1 MAEPVIAGGARKTN
15 WSVLLGA
22 AFIMATSA
30 IGPGFLTQTATF
42 TEKYLAS
49 FGFAIL
55 ASIVIDIGAQ
65 MNVWRVIAVSKMRGQ
80 DVANAV
86 FPGLGHLIAI
96 LIVIGG
102 LAFNIGNVG
111 GAGMGLNVLFDIDE
125 KMGASISAAIAIIIF
140 ASRDAGRVMDR
151 VAQVLGGLMILLTIY
166 AMFASN
172 PTVGEAVAKSF
183 VPDDAG
189 ILMLPIITIVGGT
202 VGGYI
207 TFAGGHRLLDAGIVG
222 KENLPDVN
230 RSAVTGIVV
239 TGVMRIILFLA
250 ALGVVVSLGSKLDP
264 KNPAATV
271 FQAAVGNLGYKFF
284 GVVLWCAALTSIIGC
299 AYTSVS
305 FLRSMSKTID
315 QNNSKVI
322 MAFIIISTLIFV
334 TNGRPAATIL
344 VIVGSLNGLILPLTL
359 GAMLLGAKNKK
370 IVGDYEHPTWMLVF
384 GILAA
389 LVAAWAGWM
398 SLQGMANLWK

>member
-1 MAEPVIAGGARKTN
+1 MSEPVIAGGGKKTN
-15 WSVLLGA
+15 WSVLMGA

-30 IGPGFLTQTATF
+30 IGPGFLTQTAF
-42 TEKYLAS
+42 MTEKFLAS
-49 FGFAIL
+49 FGFAVL
-55 ASIVIDIGAQ
+55 ASIIIDIGAQ
-65 MNVWRVIAVSKMRGQ
+65 MNVWRVIAVSRMRGQ

-96 LIVIGG
+96 LIVMGG

-111 GAGMGLNVLFDIDE
+111 GAGLGLNVLFGMDVNL
-125 KMGASISAAIAIIIF
+125 GACISAAIAIVIF
-140 ASRDAGRVMDR
+140 ASKDAGRVMDK
-151 VAQVLGGLMILLTIY
+151 VAQILGGLMILLTIY
-166 AMFASN
+166 AMFAAN
-172 PTVGEAVAKSF
+172 PPVGEAAVKF
-183 VPDDAG
+183 FIPDDVG
-189 ILMLPIITIVGGT
+189 VLMLPIITIVGGT

-222 KENLPDVN
+222 KESLPDVN
-230 RSAVTGIVV
+230 RSAVTGVV
-239 TGVMRIILFLA
+239 ITGIMRIILFLA
-250 ALGVVVSLGSKLDP
+250 ALGVVVTMSSKLDP
-264 KNPAATV
+264 ANPAATV
-271 FQAAVGNLGYKFF
+271 FQQAAGPVGYKFF

-322 MAFIIISTLIFV
+322 MAFIIISTLVLV
-334 TNGRPAATIL
+334 TIGRPATIL
-344 VIVGSLNGLILPLTL
+344 VFVGSLNGLILPLTL

-370 IVGDYEHPTWMLVF
+370 IVGEDYEHPTWLLVF
-384 GILAA
+384 GVLAVLA
-389 LVAAWAGWM
+389 AAWAGWM

>member
-1 MAEPVIAGGARKTN
+1 MAEPVIASGAKKTN

-30 IGPGFLTQTATF
+30 IGPGFLTQTAF
-42 TEKYLAS
+42 LTEKFLAS
-49 FGFAIL
+49 FGFAVL
-55 ASIVIDIGAQ
+55 ASIIIDIGAQ

-96 LIVIGG
+96 LIVMGG

-111 GAGMGLNVLFDIDE
+111 GAGLGLNVLFGLSAE
-125 KMGASISAAIAIIIF
+125 VGAIISAAVAIVIF
-140 ASRDAGRVMDR
+140 ASKDAGSVMDR

-172 PTVGEAVAKSF
+172 PPVGEAAVKSF
-183 VPDDAG
+183 FPDDVG

-230 RSAVTGIVV
+230 RSAVTGVV
-239 TGVMRIILFLA
+239 ITGVMRIILFLA
-250 ALGVVVSLGSKLDP
+250 ALGVVVTLGSKLDP
-264 KNPAATV
+264 GNPAATV
-271 FQAAVGNLGYKFF
+271 FQAAAGDLGYKFF
-284 GVVLWCAALTSIIGC
+284 GVVLWCASITSIIGC

-315 QNNSKVI
+315 RNNSYTI
-322 MAFIIISTLIFV
+322 MAFIIISTLVFV
-334 TNGRPAATIL
+334 TIGRPATIL
-344 VIVGSLNGLILPLTL
+344 VFVGSLNGLILPLTL

-370 IVGDYEHPTWMLVF
+370 IVGEDYEHPTWLLIF
-384 GILAA
+384 GILA
-389 LVAAWAGWM
+389 VVIAAYAGWM
-398 SLQGMANLWK
+398 SLQGMAALWK